1 MVLHPCLPGTLVPR
15 SELINLQASSVYL
28 DGINTLKDPEL
39 FADKIRDEVRARRS
53 SAERNPSFVAS
64 VVGST

>member
-1 MVLHPCLPGTLVPR
+1 MVLRPCLLGTSALR

-39 FADKIRDEVRARRS
+39 FANKIRDEVRARRS
-53 SAERNPSFVAS
+53 GAERNPSVVAS

>member
-1 MVLHPCLPGTLVPR
+1 MVLRPCLLGILALR
-15 SELINLQASSVYL
+15 SELINLQVSSVYL

-39 FADKIRDEVRARRS
+39 FANEIRDEVRARRS

>member
-1 MVLHPCLPGTLVPR
+1 MVLHPRLPGTFVLR

-39 FADKIRDEVRARRS
+39 FTNKIRDEVRARRS

>member
-1 MVLHPCLPGTLVPR
+1 MVLRPCFPWARDLR

-28 DGINTLKDPEL
+28 DGIKALKDPEL
-39 FADKIRDEVRARRS
+39 FANKIRDEVRARRS